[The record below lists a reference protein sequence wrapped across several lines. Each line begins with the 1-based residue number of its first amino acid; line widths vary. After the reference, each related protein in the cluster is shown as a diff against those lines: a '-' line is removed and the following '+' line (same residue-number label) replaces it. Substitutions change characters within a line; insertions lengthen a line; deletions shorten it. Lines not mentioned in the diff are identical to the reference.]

1 MAIQQISV
9 FVENKQGKLVETI
22 KKMADNGINIRAMSI
37 ADTKDFGILR
47 MITSDNAK
55 TKEVLSDNTVVNTTE
70 TSDNAKTKEVLSDN
84 TVVNTTDVIAVKMAD
99 TPGALYKVMDILS
112 SAGVNIEYLYA
123 FTASDALGAY
133 VVFRVDDVP
142 HAQKLMDDNGMQSL
156 NDEDVANL

>member
-37 ADTKDFGILR
+37 AATKDFGILR

-70 TSDNAKTKEVLSDN
+70 
-84 TVVNTTDVIAVKMAD
+84 VIAVKMAD
-99 TPGALYKVMDILS
+99 VPGALYKVMDILS

-156 NDEDVANL
+156 NDEDIVNL

>member
-9 FVENKQGKLVETI
+9 FVENKQGTLVETI
-22 KKMADNGINIRAMSI
+22 HTIADNGINIRAMSI

-70 TSDNAKTKEVLSDN
+70 
-84 TVVNTTDVIAVKMAD
+84 VIAVKMAD

-142 HAQKLMDDNGMQSL
+142 HAQKLMDDNGLQSL
-156 NDEDVANL
+156 QENDLN

>member
-22 KKMADNGINIRAMSI
+22 KTMADNGINIRAMSI

-47 MITSDNAK
+47 MI
-55 TKEVLSDNTVVNTTE
+55 

-112 SAGVNIEYLYA
+112 SAGVNIEY
-123 FTASDALGAY
+123 
-133 VVFRVDDVP
+133 VDDVP

-156 NDEDVANL
+156 NDEDIVNL

>member
-22 KKMADNGINIRAMSI
+22 KTMADNGINIRAMSI

-55 TKEVLSDNTVVNTTE
+55 TKEVLSDNTVVNI
-70 TSDNAKTKEVLSDN
+70 
-84 TVVNTTDVIAVKMAD
+84 TDVIAVKMAD

-156 NDEDVANL
+156 NDEDIVNL

>member
-9 FVENKQGKLVETI
+9 FVENKQGKLVETV
-22 KKMADNGINIRAMSI
+22 KTLAENDINIRAMSI

-55 TKEVLSDNTVVNTTE
+55 TREVLSAD
-70 TSDNAKTKEVLSDN
+70 

-99 TPGALYKVMDILS
+99 RPGALYKVIDILS
-112 SAGVNIEYLYA
+112 KAGVNIEYMYA

-133 VVFRVDDVP
+133 VVFRVDDVAQ
-142 HAQKLMDDNGMQSL
+142 AQKLMDENGMQSL
-156 NDEDVANL
+156 SETDMI

>member
-70 TSDNAKTKEVLSDN
+70 
-84 TVVNTTDVIAVKMAD
+84 VIAVKMAD
-99 TPGALYKVMDILS
+99 VPGALYKVMDILS

-156 NDEDVANL
+156 NDEDIANL

>member
-22 KKMADNGINIRAMSI
+22 KTMADNGINIRAMSI

-70 TSDNAKTKEVLSDN
+70 
-84 TVVNTTDVIAVKMAD
+84 VIAVKMAD
-99 TPGALYKVMDILS
+99 VPGALYKVMDILS

>member
-22 KKMADNGINIRAMSI
+22 KTIADIGINIRAMSI

-70 TSDNAKTKEVLSDN
+70 
-84 TVVNTTDVIAVKMAD
+84 VIAVKMAD

-156 NDEDVANL
+156 NDEDIVNL

>member
-1 MAIQQISV
+1 MAIH
-9 FVENKQGKLVETI
+9 VENKQGKLVETI

-70 TSDNAKTKEVLSDN
+70 
-84 TVVNTTDVIAVKMAD
+84 VIAVKMAD
-99 TPGALYKVMDILS
+99 VPGALYKVMDILS

-156 NDEDVANL
+156 NDEDIVNL

>member
-70 TSDNAKTKEVLSDN
+70 
-84 TVVNTTDVIAVKMAD
+84 VIAVKMAD
-99 TPGALYKVMDILS
+99 VPGALYKVMDILS

-156 NDEDVANL
+156 NYEDIVNL

>member
-9 FVENKQGKLVETI
+9 FVENKQGKLVETV
-22 KKMADNGINIRAMSI
+22 KTLAENDINIRAMSI

-55 TKEVLSDNTVVNTTE
+55 TKEVLS
-70 TSDNAKTKEVLSDN
+70 SDS
-84 TVVNTTDVIAVKMAD
+84 VVNTTDVIAVKMAD
-99 TPGALYKVMDILS
+99 RPGALYKVIDILS
-112 SAGVNIEYLYA
+112 KAGINIEYMYA

-142 HAQKLMDDNGMQSL
+142 QAQKLMDDNGLKSL
-156 NDEDVANL
+156 NDEDVQSM

>member
-9 FVENKQGKLVETI
+9 FVENKQGKLVETV
-22 KKMADNGINIRAMSI
+22 KTLADNDINIRAMSI

-55 TKEVLSDNTVVNTTE
+55 TREVLSD
-70 TSDNAKTKEVLSDN
+70 D

-99 TPGALYKVMDILS
+99 KPGALYKVINILS
-112 SAGVNIEYLYA
+112 AAGVNIEYMYA

-142 HAQKLMDDNGMQSL
+142 QAQKLMDENGLKSL
-156 NDEDVANL
+156 NDEDVLSM

>member
-9 FVENKQGKLVETI
+9 FVENKQGKLVETV
-22 KKMADNGINIRAMSI
+22 KTLAENDINIRAMSI

-55 TKEVLSDNTVVNTTE
+55 TKQVLSD
-70 TSDNAKTKEVLSDN
+70 D

-99 TPGALYKVMDILS
+99 RPGALYKVIDILAK
-112 SAGVNIEYLYA
+112 AGVNIEYMYA

-142 HAQKLMDDNGMQSL
+142 QAQKLMDENGMKSL
-156 NDEDVANL
+156 NDEDIQNL

>member
-70 TSDNAKTKEVLSDN
+70 
-84 TVVNTTDVIAVKMAD
+84 VIAVKMAD

-142 HAQKLMDDNGMQSL
+142 HAQKLMDDNGLQSL
-156 NDEDVANL
+156 QENDLN